1 MQQAELINIYR
12 NLHQNPELAMEE
24 FETHEFILNIV
35 EKIKNDNWE
44 IRKIP
49 ELPTAI
55 LVYVPGSNPNRTI
68 GYRTD
73 IDALP
78 VKEATNLDFKSKND
92 GKMHACGHDLHMTV
106 AIGTLEHFAKNP
118 PKDNLIFFFQP
129 AEESQNGGKIAYDLG
144 AFEGKW
150 KPDEFYALHDNPQLD
165 TGVIGSRIGTLFAGT
180 TEVDVEL
187 IGKSGH
193 AAYPQDANDMVV
205 AGANFINQIQNIISR
220 KFDPMDNAVITFGKF
235 ESGSIRNVISG
246 YTKIQGTIRALTQK
260 QIENLQQQ
268 ILQVKKGIE
277 ILFDCEVRVNLNQGG
292 YFPVENDLPLAT
304 DFCNYMKKNQDIDFE
319 MTDPAMTG
327 EDFGYLLNKF
337 PGVMFWLGIS
347 DPAHSLHSDKFVPDT
362 DAIEK
367 GIFAITNYLEYRM
380 EE

>member
-1 MQQAELINIYR
+1 MQQAELFEIYR
-12 NLHQNPELAMEE
+12 HLHQYPELAMEE
-24 FETHEFILNIV
+24 FKTHEFLLNMV
-35 EKIKNDNWE
+35 EKIKNNNWNVRT
-44 IRKIP
+44 ISD
-49 ELPTAI
+49 LPTAI
-55 LVYVPGSNPNRTI
+55 LVYIPGINPSKTI

-78 VKEATNLDFKSKND
+78 VQEATNIEFKSKNE

-106 AIGTLEHFAKNP
+106 ALGVLDYFAKNQ

-144 AFEGKW
+144 VFEGKW

-165 TGVIGSRIGTLFAGT
+165 TGVIGSRVGTLFAGT

-193 AAYPQDANDMVV
+193 AAYPQNARDMVV
-205 AGANFINQIQNIISR
+205 AGSEFINQIQNIISR
-220 KFDPMDNAVITFGKF
+220 KFNPMDNAVITFGKF

-246 YTKIQGTIRALTQK
+246 YTKIEGTIRALTQN
-260 QIENLQQQ
+260 QIEYLQQQ

-277 ILFDCEVRVNLNQGG
+277 ILFDCEVKVKLNQGG
-292 YFPVENDLPLAT
+292 YYPVENNFKLST
-304 DFCNYMKKNQDIDFE
+304 DFCNYMEENQNVNFE
-319 MTDPAMTG
+319 MMKPAMTG

-337 PGVMFWLGIS
+337 PGVMFWLGVS
-347 DPAHSLHSDKFVPDT
+347 DPNNSLHSDKFLPNIN
-362 DAIEK
+362 AIAS
-367 GIFAITNYLEYRM
+367 GINAITGYLEHRM